1 MIGTAEL
8 GILIVLAVPAL
19 ILICAVTAARHSRD
33 TARTGADLARQTAA
47 MRATIDQLT
56 AAQAAAPAHAQPAT
70 PDEAP
75 AAPARRAL

>member
-33 TARTGADLARQTAA
+33 TARTGAELARQTAA

-56 AAQAAAPAHAQPAT
+56 AAQAAAPA
-70 PDEAP
+70 DDAP

>member
-33 TARTGADLARQTAA
+33 TARTGAELARQTAA

-56 AAQAAAPAHAQPAT
+56 AAQQAAPAHAQAPAADDT
-70 PDEAP
+70 P

>member
-33 TARTGADLARQTAA
+33 TARTGAELARQTAA
-47 MRATIDQLT
+47 MRATIDHLT
-56 AAQAAAPAHAQPAT
+56 AAQATAPA
-70 PDEAP
+70 DDSP